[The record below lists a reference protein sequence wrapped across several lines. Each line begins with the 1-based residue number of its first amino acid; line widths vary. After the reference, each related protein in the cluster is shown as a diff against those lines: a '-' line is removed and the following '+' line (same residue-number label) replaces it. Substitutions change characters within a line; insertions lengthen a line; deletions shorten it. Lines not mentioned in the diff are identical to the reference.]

1 MQANETNETTAATR
15 PTDQEY
21 SALIGNLSRA
31 LLAME
36 NAESLLDAQQ
46 SGLAA
51 VWSDKALSIQ
61 NSIKTLTLLVRE
73 GWDAQ

>member
-15 PTDQEY
+15 PSDQEY

-31 LLAME
+31 LLAMQ
-36 NAESLLDAQQ
+36 NAESLINSQQ

-51 VWSDKALSIQ
+51 VWADKALSIQ
-61 NSIKTLTLLVRE
+61 NSIKTLTILVRE

>member
-15 PTDQEY
+15 PTDQEL
-21 SALIGNLSRA
+21 STIIRSLGHALQSI
-31 LLAME
+31 E
-36 NAESLLDAQQ
+36 YAESLLDAQQ